1 MAQGVQIQPGSSLI
15 GAVDV
20 NTGSRRDTR
29 LGILLVLSAALAWS
43 TMGLFVRMV
52 PDVDIWNV
60 VFWRCIFGGPSI
72 VALAMIERRRWSFD
86 WRRTMAPAGIATTAL
101 IATGLFASIYSM
113 QNTTIANGGVIY
125 STVPFIAAI
134 LAWVWFRERPGASTI
149 FCAFAAIVGVV
160 VTVSGTIAAGG
171 GHLKGDLAMVYVAF
185 AIAMM
190 TVIMRRY
197 RDTPMLE
204 SVAIA
209 CFVAAISASF
219 FADPFN
225 VRIGEVALLG
235 LFGIVTQGVAL
246 GVYAM
251 GARRLPAAQATLLS
265 SAEMPM
271 APLWVWLFFNEM
283 PATETFV
290 GGALVLVAILGNIA
304 AELRASPTAET
315 A

>member
-1 MAQGVQIQPGSSLI
+1 M
-15 GAVDV
+15 DV
-20 NTGSRRDTR
+20 NTGSRRDAW
-29 LGILLVLSAALAWS
+29 LGILLVLTSALAWS

-72 VALAMIERRRWSFD
+72 IALAMIERKRWSFE
-86 WRRTMAPAGIATTAL
+86 WRRTMAPAGIAITTL
-101 IATGLFASIYSM
+101 IATGLFSSIYSM

-125 STVPFIAAI
+125 STVPFMATI
-134 LAWVWFRERPGASTI
+134 LAWVWFRERPGVSTI
-149 FCAFAAIVGVV
+149 FCTFAAIVGVV
-160 VTVSGTIAAGG
+160 VTVSGTVTAGG

-204 SVAIA
+204 SVALA
-209 CFVAAISASF
+209 CFMAAIFAFF

-225 VRIGEVALLG
+225 VPIGEMALLG

-246 GVYAM
+246 GIYTM

-271 APLWVWLFFNEM
+271 APLWVWLFCDEM

-290 GGALVLVAILGNIA
+290 GGALVLAAILWNIVM
-304 AELRASPTAET
+304 ELRAGPTAET
-315 A
+315 GEAPVLHGVAGTSTKQA